1 MTTGRRISNT
11 LEMVALR
18 SVVAFLRVLPW
29 SIATRLGASLGSL
42 GYRPLGIRRKVV
54 ERQVAG
60 AFPDLPKSEV
70 DRIAFESYRHLGRST
85 IETALLPY
93 RGARGVL
100 ELVESVSGW
109 EHMEAGLA
117 AGKGVVLAAGHFGNW
132 ELLGSYLAARGVP
145 IDAIV
150 RAMANPA
157 FDRYLNATREEIGMT
172 VIYDRD
178 AVRRTPRS
186 LREGRVVA
194 FVADQGVL
202 GLASTFV
209 PFFGRPAKTPRGAA
223 VFALRFNAP
232 VVFAVAVRKPSGLY
246 HISVEPVEIEQT
258 GDRDADVDKIVAK
271 YTGILESWVRR
282 YPEQYFWH
290 HRRWRRQPPDTPP
303 ELRDPVAD

>member
-1 MTTGRRISNT
+1 MNPRVGHK
-11 LEMVALR
+11 LEMIALR
-18 SVVAFLRVLPW
+18 SVVTFLRILPW
-29 SIATRLGASLGSL
+29 RVATSFGASLGAL

-54 ERQVAG
+54 ERQIAG
-60 AFPDLPKSEV
+60 AFPNWPKSEV
-70 DRIAFESYRHLGRST
+70 DRIAYECYRHLGRST

-93 RGARGVL
+93 QGAKGVL
-100 ELVESVSGW
+100 ALVESVSGW
-109 EHMEAGLA
+109 QHMETGLA

-132 ELLGSYLAARGVP
+132 ELLGSYIAARGVP
-145 IDAIV
+145 VDAIV
-150 RAMANPA
+150 RSMANPD
-157 FDRYLNATREEIGMT
+157 FDKYLNATREEIGMT
-172 VIYDRD
+172 VVYDRD
-178 AVRRTPRS
+178 AVRRAPRS

-232 VVFAVAVRKPSGLY
+232 VVFAVAVRKPNGLY
-246 HISVEPVEIEQT
+246 HISVEPVEIEQS
-258 GDRDADVDKIVAK
+258 GDRDADVDGIVAK

-290 HRRWRRQPPDTPP
+290 HRRWRRQPLDTPR

>member
-1 MTTGRRISNT
+1 VKRELSNKME
-11 LEMVALR
+11 LVALR
-18 SVVAFLRVLPW
+18 SVVTILRLLPW
-29 SIATRLGASLGSL
+29 KIATSFGSALGSL

-54 ERQVAG
+54 ERQIAG
-60 AFPDLPKSEV
+60 AFPELPKSEV
-70 DRIAFESYRHLGRST
+70 DRIALDCYRHLGRST

-93 RGARGVL
+93 RGAKGVL
-100 ELVESVSGW
+100 GLVESVSGW

-145 IDAIV
+145 IDVIA
-150 RAMANPA
+150 RAMANPD
-157 FDRYLNATREEIGMT
+157 FDRYLNATRAEIGMT

-232 VVFAVAVRKPSGLY
+232 VVFAVAVRKPNGLY
-246 HISVEPVEIEQT
+246 HISVEPVEIQQT
-258 GDRDADVDKIVAK
+258 GDRDADVDSIVAR

>member
-1 MTTGRRISNT
+1 MNPRISHK
-11 LEMVALR
+11 LEMIALR
-18 SVVAFLRVLPW
+18 SVVAVLRILPW
-29 SIATRLGASLGSL
+29 RIATAFGSSLGAL
-42 GYRPLGIRRKVV
+42 GYRPLGIRKKVV
-54 ERQVAG
+54 ERQIAG
-60 AFPDLPKSEV
+60 AFPEMHKSEV
-70 DRIAFESYRHLGRST
+70 DRIALACYRHLGRST

-93 RGARGVL
+93 RGKKGVL

-132 ELLGSYLAARGVP
+132 ELLGSYIAARGVP
-145 IDAIV
+145 VDAIV
-150 RAMANPA
+150 RAMANPD
-157 FDRYLNATREEIGMT
+157 FDRYLNATRAEIGMN
-172 VIYDRD
+172 VVYDRD
-178 AVRRTPRS
+178 AVKKTPRS
-186 LREGRVVA
+186 LRDGRVVA

-232 VVFAVAVRKPSGLY
+232 VVFAVAVRQPNGLY
-246 HISVEPVEIEQT
+246 HVSVEPVEIESS
-258 GDRDADVDKIVAK
+258 GDRDTDVDRIVRA
-271 YTGILESWVRR
+271 YTGILESWVRK

>member
-1 MTTGRRISNT
+1 MNRKLSHK
-11 LEMVALR
+11 LEMVALKT
-18 SVVAFLRVLPW
+18 VVALLRLMPW
-29 SIATRLGASLGSL
+29 RIATSFGASLGSL
-42 GYRPLGIRRKVV
+42 GYRPLGIRKKVV
-54 ERQVAG
+54 ERQIAG
-60 AFPDLPKSEV
+60 AFPEYSKAEV
-70 DRIAFESYRHLGRST
+70 DRVALECYRHLGRST

-93 RGARGVL
+93 RGAKGVL
-100 ELVESVSGW
+100 GLVESVSGW
-109 EHMEAGLA
+109 NEMEASIA
-117 AGKGVVLAAGHFGNW
+117 RGKGVVLAAGHFGNW
-132 ELLGSYLAARGVP
+132 ELLGSYLAARGVAV
-145 IDAIV
+145 DAIV
-150 RAMANPA
+150 RSMANPD

-172 VIYDRD
+172 VVYDRD

-232 VVFAVAVRKPSGLY
+232 VVFAVAVRKPNGLY
-246 HISVEPVEIEQT
+246 HISIEPVETELT
-258 GDRDADVDKIVAK
+258 GDRDADVDGIVAK

>member
-1 MTTGRRISNT
+1 VSPRISHK
-11 LEMVALR
+11 LEMIALR
-18 SVVAFLRVLPW
+18 SVVALLRILPW
-29 SIATRLGASLGSL
+29 RIATSFGASLGAL
-42 GYRPLGIRRKVV
+42 GYRPLGIRKKVV
-54 ERQVAG
+54 ERQIAG
-60 AFPDLPKSEV
+60 AFPALPKAEV
-70 DRIAFESYRHLGRST
+70 DRIAYECYRHLGRST

-93 RGARGVL
+93 RGPKGVL
-100 ELVESVSGW
+100 DLVESVSGW

-117 AGKGVVLAAGHFGNW
+117 AGRGVVLAAGHFGNW

-150 RAMANPA
+150 RAMANPE
-157 FDRYLNATREEIGMT
+157 FDQYLNATREAIGMT

-232 VVFAVAVRKPSGLY
+232 VVFAVAVRQPNGLY
-246 HISVEPVEIEQT
+246 HISVEPVEIEQS
-258 GDRDADVDKIVAK
+258 GDRDADVDRIVAK
-271 YTGILESWVRR
+271 YTGILESWVQK

-290 HRRWRRQPPDTPP
+290 HRRWRRQPPDTPR

>member
-1 MTTGRRISNT
+1 MNRRLNHK
-11 LEMVALR
+11 LEMIALR
-18 SVVAFLRVLPW
+18 SVVALLRMMPW
-29 SIATRLGASLGSL
+29 RVATSFGAALGSL
-42 GYRPLGIRRKVV
+42 GYRPFGIRKKVV
-54 ERQVAG
+54 ERQIAG
-60 AFPDLPKSEV
+60 AFPALPKADV
-70 DRIAFESYRHLGRST
+70 DRIAYECYRHLGRST
-85 IETALLPY
+85 IETALLPF
-93 RGARGVL
+93 RGKRGVL

-109 EHMEAGLA
+109 EHMEAGIA

-132 ELLGSYLAARGVP
+132 ELLGSYLAARGVAV
-145 IDAIV
+145 DAIV
-150 RAMANPA
+150 RAMANPE
-157 FDRYLNATREEIGMT
+157 FDRYLNSTREEIGMT

-246 HISVEPVEIEQT
+246 HISVEPVEIQET
-258 GDRDADVDKIVAK
+258 GDRDADVDRIVSN

-290 HRRWRRQPPDTPP
+290 HRRWRRQPADTPP

>member
-1 MTTGRRISNT
+1 MNRTVNHK

-18 SVVAFLRVLPW
+18 SVVAVLRMLPW
-29 SIATRLGASLGSL
+29 RVATAFGASLGSL
-42 GYRPLGIRRKVV
+42 GYRPLGIRKKVV
-54 ERQVAG
+54 ERQIAG
-60 AFPDLPKSEV
+60 AFPELPESEV
-70 DRIAFESYRHLGRST
+70 DRIAFECYRHLGRST

-93 RGARGVL
+93 RGAKGVL
-100 ELVESVSGW
+100 GLVESVTGW
-109 EHMEAGLA
+109 EHMEAGIA

-145 IDAIV
+145 IDVIA
-150 RAMANPA
+150 RSMANPD
-157 FDRYLNATREEIGMT
+157 FDRYLNRTREEIGMT

-186 LREGRVVA
+186 LRDGRVVA

-232 VVFAVAVRKPSGLY
+232 VVFAVAVRRPNGLY
-246 HISVEPVEIEQT
+246 HISVEPVEIEPT
-258 GDRDADVDKIVAK
+258 GDRDADVDRIVAK
-271 YTGILESWVRR
+271 YTGILESWVRK

>member
-1 MTTGRRISNT
+1 MNPRVSHK

-18 SVVAFLRVLPW
+18 SIVAILRLLPW
-29 SIATRLGASLGSL
+29 KMAAAFGSSLGAL

-54 ERQVAG
+54 ERQIAG
-60 AFPDLPKSEV
+60 AFPEMSSEEV
-70 DRIAFESYRHLGRST
+70 DRIALECYRHLGRST

-93 RGARGVL
+93 RGKKGVL
-100 ELVESVSGW
+100 DLVESVSGW

-117 AGKGVVLAAGHFGNW
+117 DAKGVVLAAGHFGNW
-132 ELLGSYLAARGVP
+132 ELLGSYIAARGVP
-145 IDAIV
+145 IDVIV
-150 RAMANPA
+150 RAMANPD
-157 FDRYLNATREEIGMT
+157 FDKYLNATREEIGMN
-172 VIYDRD
+172 VVYDRD
-178 AVRRTPRS
+178 AVKKTPRS
-186 LREGRVVA
+186 LRDGRVVA

-232 VVFAVAVRKPSGLY
+232 VVFAVAVRQPNGLY
-246 HISVEPVEIEQT
+246 HVSVEPVEIESS
-258 GDRDADVDKIVAK
+258 GDRDADVDAIVRK
-271 YTGILESWVRR
+271 YTGILESWVRK

-290 HRRWRRQPPDTPP
+290 HRRWRRQPLDTPP